1 MTKIPGNGY
10 SFSIGRISS
19 EQATTAHAAAILV
32 LLSMFAIAVSSSL
45 QAQRRTSAPAPA
57 VRTVTVENG
66 VNLEVLDWGGT
77 GRPLVFLAGL
87 GATAHDFDKLAPQ
100 FTAHHHVYAIT
111 RRGFGASS
119 KPAPTVANYSA
130 ERLGED
136 VLIVIQSLK
145 LDHPVLAGHSIAG
158 EELSWIGSQHPGEV
172 AGLIYLDSVDSYS
185 FYDPTQTDMVMDMV
199 DVRHQ
204 IDAFEAGEPLSTT
217 VLGQIRDSAAAL
229 AKSSGRMADNVAMAG
244 GRGDPAPPPVGL
256 AIFFGKEKFTTVHAP
271 MLAIMAC
278 PHAFGPL
285 AQIDA
290 KAAAIATAKDRARCT
305 DQIQSLRAHVPA
317 AQIVV
322 LPNADHYIYHSNEAD
337 VVRAMDAFL
346 AKLP

>member
-1 MTKIPGNGY
+1 MFLLDEENIFQASHHRARHGY
-10 SFSIGRISS
+10 PPKLVNVCNRGVSFASGTTEHFRACSGRQDRYGRKWCQSRS
-19 EQATTAHAAAILV
+19 PRLGRHRPTAGFPCGSRSH
-32 LLSMFAIAVSSSL
+32 
-45 QAQRRTSAPAPA
+45 
-57 VRTVTVENG
+57 
-66 VNLEVLDWGGT
+66 
-77 GRPLVFLAGL
+77 RPRL
-87 GATAHDFDKLAPQ
+87 LAPQ

-130 ERLGED
+130 DRLGED

-145 LDHPVLAGHSIAG
+145 LDHPVLVGHSIAG

-199 DVRHQ
+199 DLRRQ
-204 IDAFEAGEPLSTT
+204 IDAFQAGEPLSTT
-217 VLGQIRDSAAAL
+217 VLAQIRDSAAAL

-244 GRGDPAPPPVGL
+244 GREDPAPPPVGL
-256 AIFFGKEKFTTVHAP
+256 AMFFGKEKFTTVHAP

-278 PHAFGPL
+278 PHTFAPL

-290 KAAAIATAKDRARCT
+290 KAAAVATDKDRARCT
-305 DQIQSLRAHVPA
+305 DQIQSLKAHVPS

-322 LPNADHYIYHSNEAD
+322 LPNADHDIYHSNEAD

>member
-1 MTKIPGNGY
+1 MH
-10 SFSIGRISS
+10 
-19 EQATTAHAAAILV
+19 TTAHATANLV
-32 LLSMFAIAVSSSL
+32 LSSMFAIAVSSSL
-45 QAQRRTSAPAPA
+45 QAQPRTSAPAPA
-57 VRTVTVENG
+57 VRTVTVEKG
-66 VNLEVLDWGGT
+66 VDLEVLDWGGT
-77 GRPLVFLAGL
+77 GRPLAFLAGL
-87 GATAHDFDKLAPQ
+87 GATAHDFDNLAPQ

-111 RRGFGASS
+111 RRGFGNSS
-119 KPAPTVANYSA
+119 KPAPKVANYSA

-136 VLIVIQSLK
+136 VLIGSQSLK

-172 AGLIYLDSVDSYS
+172 AGLIYLDAVDSYS

-244 GRGDPAPPPVGL
+244 GREDPAPPLVGL

-271 MLAIMAC
+271 MLAIVAC
-278 PHAFGPL
+278 PHAFAPL

-305 DQIQSLRAHVPA
+305 DQIQSLRAHVPS

>member
-19 EQATTAHAAAILV
+19 EQATTAHAAALLV

-57 VRTVTVENG
+57 VRTVTVEKG
-66 VNLEVLDWGGT
+66 VDLEVLDWGGT

-87 GATAHDFDKLAPQ
+87 GAPAHDFDNLAPQ
-100 FTAHHHVYAIT
+100 FTARHHVYAIT

-172 AGLIYLDSVDSYS
+172 AGLIYLDAVDSYS

-244 GRGDPAPPPVGL
+244 GREDPAPPPVGL
-256 AIFFGKEKFTTVHAP
+256 AIFFGKAKFTTVHAP
-271 MLAIMAC
+271 MLAIVAC
-278 PHAFGPL
+278 PHAFAPL

-305 DQIQSLRAHVPA
+305 DQIQSLRAHVPS

>member
-1 MTKIPGNGY
+1 MTKIPGNGCF
-10 SFSIGRISS
+10 FSIRRISS
-19 EQATTAHAAAILV
+19 ARATTAHATAILI
-32 LLSMFAIAVSSSL
+32 LLPMFAIGVFPAL
-45 QAQRRTSAPAPA
+45 QAQHRTSAPAPV
-57 VRTVTVENG
+57 VRTITVENG

-100 FTAHHHVYAIT
+100 FTEHHHVYAIT

-185 FYDPTQTDMVMDMV
+185 FYDPAQTDMVMDMV

-244 GRGDPAPPPVGL
+244 GREDPAPPPVGL

-278 PHAFGPL
+278 PHAFAPL

-290 KAAAIATAKDRARCT
+290 KAAAILTAKDRVRCT
-305 DQIQSLRAHVPA
+305 EQLQFLKAHVPS

-337 VVRAMDAFL
+337 VIRAMQAFL

>member
-1 MTKIPGNGY
+1 
-10 SFSIGRISS
+10 
-19 EQATTAHAAAILV
+19 
-32 LLSMFAIAVSSSL
+32 MFASAMSPSL
-45 QAQRRTSAPAPA
+45 QAQQQTSAPAPM

-87 GATAHDFDKLAPQ
+87 GATAHDFDKLAPH

-136 VLIVIQSLK
+136 VLIVIRSLK

-172 AGLIYLDSVDSYS
+172 EGLIYLDSVDSYS

-217 VLGQIRDSAAAL
+217 VLGRIRDSAAAL

-244 GRGDPAPPPVGL
+244 GEKILRRRPSGSPYSLEKRSFLPCTRRCSPSWPVRMPSRPSR
-256 AIFFGKEKFTTVHAP
+256 KS
-271 MLAIMAC
+271 MRR
-278 PHAFGPL
+278 PL
-285 AQIDA
+285 PLLLPKTASDA
-290 KAAAIATAKDRARCT
+290 RNRFN
-305 DQIQSLRAHVPA
+305 S
-317 AQIVV
+317 
-322 LPNADHYIYHSNEAD
+322 
-337 VVRAMDAFL
+337 
-346 AKLP
+346 